1 MNPERKWSACTLALL
16 LLLPACGEEEGG
28 GGARLDYTDPF
39 AFRDD
44 SRLLLT
50 IAVDEPADLAV
61 GEGDRILCVGGRGAR
76 LFDREGGEIR
86 SWLCPFEPR
95 AVTPGVGG
103 TFWIAG
109 ADRVGRWSA
118 AGEELA
124 QWALSPAP
132 AGRKPLVTGLA
143 RVGAS
148 LFFADAAGR
157 CVHRYAVDGDFIN
170 LVGEDAG
177 PKGLMIPSPCFS
189 VCAAADGTLWLTHT
203 GKHKVCRYSLD
214 GALLGQWGRRGMG
227 PGAFGGC
234 CNPVGLALYPDGR
247 VVTAEKGLGRIS
259 LYTQEGELLALV
271 GSRLVDRS
279 ARGLKVA
286 VDGGGRI
293 LVLDPAAEKILV
305 FAPGG
310 GEEGGHGRQ

>member
-1 MNPERKWSACTLALL
+1 MNRHWQLCAGLLALL
-16 LLLPACGEEEGG
+16 VLSLSCGEQGEGG
-28 GGARLDYTDPF
+28 GGRGSFPDPF

-50 IAVDEPADLAV
+50 IPVDEPIDMAV
-61 GEGDRILCVGGRGAR
+61 GEEDGILCVGGRGAR
-76 LFDREGGEIR
+76 LFDREGKVIR
-86 SWLCPFEPR
+86 SWLCPFPPR
-95 AVTPGVGG
+95 AVTPGAGG

-124 QWALSPAP
+124 QWQLAP
-132 AGRKPLVTGLA
+132 AREGVEPLVTGLA

-177 PKGLMIPSPCFS
+177 PKGLMIPSPYFS

-203 GKHKVCRYSLD
+203 GMHRVCRYSLD
-214 GALLGQWGRRGMG
+214 GSLLGQWGRRGMG

-234 CNPVGLALYPDGR
+234 CNPVGLALFPDGR

-259 LYTQEGELLALV
+259 LYTGEGELLALV
-271 GSRLVDRS
+271 GSRRVSRS

-286 VDGGGRI
+286 VDSKGRI
-293 LVLDPAAEKILV
+293 LVLDPPVGKILV

-310 GEEGGHGRQ
+310 GQGGEE